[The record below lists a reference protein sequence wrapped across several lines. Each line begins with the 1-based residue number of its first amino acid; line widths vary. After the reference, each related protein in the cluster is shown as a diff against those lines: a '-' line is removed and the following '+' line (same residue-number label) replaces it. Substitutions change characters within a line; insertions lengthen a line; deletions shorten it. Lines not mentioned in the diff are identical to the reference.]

1 MSLAQSCL
9 PNFQSRLFNCFT
21 HFQLSASALALASN
35 LVDEML
41 DSGNHC
47 VVMLSSGSGLNS
59 EEDRFSRARCMG

>member
-9 PNFQSRLFNCFT
+9 PNFQSSSLTFSFS
-21 HFQLSASALALASN
+21 FGLGSLALASN

-59 EEDRFSRARCMG
+59 EENRFSRARCMG